1 MADFFTGSIEAAK
14 CGEIVEGKK
23 GEKYLKLGDA
33 FKLHE
38 KSGRYFLNFNY
49 EELTEAS
56 KEKSFGNTHYICVS
70 QTKEEREQKVLRK
83 YIGNGKQWVGNDNYQ
98 KQGNTQPK
106 TTSESVAE
114 EDLPF

>member
-14 CGEIVEGKK
+14 CGEIVEGKN

-70 QTKEEREQKVLRK
+70 QTKEEREQKENRLK
-83 YIGNGKQWVGNDNYQ
+83 ICKFANCETINS
-98 KQGNTQPK
+98 K
-106 TTSESVAE
+106 TRIKICSNELSY
-114 EDLPF
+114 

>member
-1 MADFFTGSIEAAK
+1 MEFFTGSIEATK
-14 CGEIVEGKK
+14 CGEIIEGKN

-49 EELTEAS
+49 EELTGAA

-70 QTKEEREQKVLRK
+70 QTKEEREQKLQRK
-83 YIGNGKQWVGNDNYQ
+83 YIGGGKRWGDNNNYQ
-98 KQGNTQPK
+98 STQNQKVKP
-106 TTSESVAE
+106 TSESVAE
-114 EDLPF
+114 DDLPF